1 MKEKVL
7 MMQQKPATQHSDYG
21 WVTQQLKQFSV
32 YAADL
37 HSAHHIFPEPSSDS
51 RHVRSSQTHPS
62 CLPCTRSSRMKVRLS
77 FLSSSHPY
85 QGEEMPKSKVS
96 PFPKLTFEL
105 KKIYLKPVLATTCIS
120 QVVLTPPSTNTP
132 LQRDDITP
140 VKPVQLTAA
149 VTFALCH
156 MS

>member
-1 MKEKVL
+1 
-7 MMQQKPATQHSDYG
+7 MQQKPATQHSDYG

-51 RHVRSSQTHPS
+51 KHVRSSQTHPS
-62 CLPCTRSSRMKVRLS
+62 CLPCTRSSRMMMVRL
-77 FLSSSHPY
+77 FFKQQSSISRRRDA
-85 QGEEMPKSKVS
+85 QKQVS
-96 PFPKLTFEL
+96 PFPKLTFKL

-120 QVVLTPPSTNTP
+120 QVVLAPPSTKTP